1 MGITLRTV
9 DPGEST
15 RAGEILRLR
24 QEITRMQR
32 RRSDLPLIPVHP
44 ALAPL
49 FPDGGLQVGTTYA
62 LSSSPGLVAA
72 LLAAPSRNGSWTA
85 AVGMPTLGLEA
96 LAGHG
101 ADLARLILVP
111 EPGDR
116 WLTVTS
122 ALSEVVPL
130 IAVRPGSRLRDAEAS
145 RLSAR
150 LRDRGCTLLLVS
162 SAPWPQSEGSIRVHD
177 PRWHGLGE
185 GWGLLE
191 GCDVTVTAQTRRSPV
206 PRSVRVRLPGA
217 LGTMESGIRE
227 AWTGE
232 GGSAESGTVRL
243 ATTETGRAQ
252 LLAAAEEGT
261 AAEAMP
267 FPRLKAVV

>member
-9 DPGEST
+9 DTGEST
-15 RAGEILRLR
+15 RAGDILRLR

-49 FPDGGLQVGTTYA
+49 FPEGGLQVGTTYA

-72 LLAAPSRNGSWTA
+72 LLAAASRDGSWVAT
-85 AVGMPTLGLEA
+85 VGMPTLGLEA

-101 ADLARLILVP
+101 VDLSRLILVP
-111 EPGDR
+111 APGDR
-116 WLTVTS
+116 WLAAAS

-162 SAPWPQSEGSIRVHD
+162 APWPQSEGSIRMHD
-177 PRWHGLGE
+177 PQWHGLGE

-191 GCDVTVTAQTRRSPV
+191 GCEVTVTVQTRRSPA

-217 LGTMESGIRE
+217 LGAVEAGTRE
-227 AWTGE
+227 AGATGI
-232 GGSAESGTVRL
+232 GAAKPL
-243 ATTETGRAQ
+243 APVKHD
-252 LLAAAEEGT
+252 T
-261 AAEAMP
+261 ATDAP
-267 FPRLKAVV
+267 SFPPLRAVV